1 MGAPAAVSGRKYF
14 MKQFFGRIF
23 YGRNGIDHLGIFT
36 WCLTAGFFVAT
47 MISHSVI
54 VYFIGVALLAWSVFR
69 MLSTKT
75 DRRYLENQKFDQ
87 FFYRIRY
94 FFTDTKAAMADAGR
108 RREERKA
115 RSQAERNA
123 RQARAAQ
130 ERERRKEEA
139 EQRKIY
145 AYYKCPSCGQRLR
158 VPKGRGKI
166 EIRCPRCSTT
176 FVKKT

>member
-1 MGAPAAVSGRKYF
+1 

-47 MISHSVI
+47 MFSHSVI

-87 FFYRIRY
+87 FFYRIKY
-94 FFTDTKAAMADAGR
+94 FFTDMKKR
-108 RREERKA
+108 
-115 RSQAERNA
+115 AED
-123 RQARAAQ
+123 
-130 ERERRKEEA
+130 
-139 EQRKIY
+139 RKIY
-145 AYYKCPSCGQRLR
+145 VYYKCPSCKQKLR
-158 VPKGRGKI
+158 VPRGRGKI
-166 EIRCPRCSTT
+166 EIRCPKCSTT

>member
-1 MGAPAAVSGRKYF
+1 

-87 FFYRIRY
+87 FFYRIKY
-94 FFTDTKAAMADAGR
+94 FFTDMKKR
-108 RREERKA
+108 
-115 RSQAERNA
+115 AED
-123 RQARAAQ
+123 
-130 ERERRKEEA
+130 
-139 EQRKIY
+139 RKIY
-145 AYYKCPSCGQRLR
+145 VYYKCPSCKQKLR
-158 VPKGRGKI
+158 VPRGRGKI
-166 EIRCPRCSTT
+166 EIRCPKRSTT